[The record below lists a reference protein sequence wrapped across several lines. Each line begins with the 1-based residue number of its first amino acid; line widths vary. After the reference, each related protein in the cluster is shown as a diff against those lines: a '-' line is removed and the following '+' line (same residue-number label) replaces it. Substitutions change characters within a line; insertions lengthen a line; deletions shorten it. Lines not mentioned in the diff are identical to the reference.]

1 MIDSD
6 GYRYMVCCLDLLF
19 NNDWDRVPYPS
30 LEIAMGVF
38 HEKIKFHDF
47 VALVKLEDQ
56 LGDRPED
63 QLGDQLG
70 DRPEDRK
77 IVAFYARTEA
87 DKLKIPVEDQEID
100 VYFFEAAFDELKI
113 DLEAELKE

>member
-30 LEIAMGVF
+30 LEIAIGVF

-47 VALVKLEDQ
+47 VAIVKLEN
-56 LGDRPED
+56 RPGEVPE
-63 QLGDQLG
+63 DQLG

-77 IVAFYARTEA
+77 VVAFYAWTET
-87 DKLKIPVEDQEID
+87 DQLKIPVEDQEID
-100 VYFFEAAFDELKI
+100 VYYFEAAFDELKTTL
-113 DLEAELKE
+113 DRVLRE